1 MTNKDTPTAE
11 QLVHKHLENY
21 EVVPRFSETRIHKIH
36 NLYTDFPVIAE
47 SYLSLL
53 DQLKIAKEALEECG
67 EFRKQINPFHE
78 IDDETLDKLTKISDI
93 VDVAISKL
101 TI

>member
-1 MTNKDTPTAE
+1 MINNDQSTAE
-11 QLVHKHLENY
+11 QLLHKHLASY
-21 EVVPRFSETRIHKIH
+21 EVVPHFSETRVHKIH

-53 DQLKIAKEALEECG
+53 DQLKIAKEALEEIAAQDSGVPNSISRSDCMAAVA
-67 EFRKQINPFHE
+67 
-78 IDDETLDKLTKISDI
+78 TLAL
-93 VDVAISKL
+93 SKL